1 MLLLRGIFYILGTL
15 FEKEYLNLKFSIM
28 KQLKYVLVF
37 LAFTSFQGIAQEINW
52 LSLEEAVALQKKTP
66 KKIMMDVYTSWCGPC
81 KMLDR
86 NTFHNADV
94 VNYVNKNY
102 YAVKFNA
109 EGNDVVTFKGN
120 TFSNP
125 NYKPELASR
134 RNSPHQLTS
143 YFQVNAYPTI
153 VFMDEKADLLAP
165 VRGYQTATQLE
176 LYLKMFKKDEHKTMD
191 TQEKFNNYYAS
202 FKPEFKE

>member
-37 LAFTSFQGIAQEINW
+37 LAFTSFHGIAQEINW
-52 LSLEEAVALQKKTP
+52 LSLEEAVALQKKAP

-109 EGNDVVTFKGN
+109 EGNEVVTFKGN

-125 NYKPELASR
+125 NYKPELANK
-134 RNSPHQLTS
+134 RNSAHQLTS

-153 VFMDEKADLLAP
+153 VFMDESADLLAP

-176 LYLKMFKKDEHKTMD
+176 LYLKMFKKDEHKMMD
-191 TQEKFNNYYAS
+191 TQEKFNNYYAA